1 VAGARSTETLEGL
14 DRVSAVHPRVEGFL
28 SMTDADF
35 EASLQL
41 NFFAAL
47 RATRAAVADMLE
59 RRAVAAAVEAEADR
73 VAGAGRLRCGAVPA
87 GVGALGVEARDAGG
101 LTDDLGRGQ
110 RAAAGDREQR
120 RS

>member
-1 VAGARSTETLEGL
+1 
-14 DRVSAVHPRVEGFL
+14 
-28 SMTDADF
+28 MTDADF

-87 GVGALGVEARDAGG
+87 GVGALGVEARDAGSPTI
-101 LTDDLGRGQ
+101 L
-110 RAAAGDREQR
+110 AAVSAPQPGIASSAGANAAT
-120 RS
+120 SG